1 MAQWPNL
8 TIIGVLVL
16 PEVLY
21 NHICEQSILSSRLRS
36 VLPCRLRPPV
46 LSDHICLAH
55 WVVVI
60 YRFYCIALKFDRQL
74 GSSAA
79 EASVTFQWSDN
90 SKYKSRGFETL
101 CEILQ
106 EDVLWSN
113 IETYMVYRTIMGV
126 IFHLF
131 IICYDWWCH
140 FPFFKKSFCH
150 NQSGT
155 KPNLVAKILAT
166 NFGVFFYIYVMFSKI
181 CSMWV

>member
-1 MAQWPNL
+1 MTEFDHYWCFGFTRSPLQPHMWAVDFEFPVA
-8 TIIGVLVL
+8 IRASL
-16 PEVLY
+16 PSATTCLE
-21 NHICEQSILSSRLRS
+21 
-36 VLPCRLRPPV
+36 RPYLLGP
-46 LSDHICLAH
+46 LGGRYIQ
-55 WVVVI
+55 I
-60 YRFYCIALKFDRQL
+60 YCIALKFDRQL

-90 SKYKSRGFETL
+90 SKYKSCGFETL

-113 IETYMVYRTIMGV
+113 IETYMVYLTIMGV

-166 NFGVFFYIYVMFSKI
+166 NFGVFFYIYIMFSKI